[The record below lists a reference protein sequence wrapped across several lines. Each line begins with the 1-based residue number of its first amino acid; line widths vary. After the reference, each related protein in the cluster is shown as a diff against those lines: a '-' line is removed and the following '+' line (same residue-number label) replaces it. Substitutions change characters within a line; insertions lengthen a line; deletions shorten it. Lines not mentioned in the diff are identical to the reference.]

1 MASNLVIIDIEI
13 NNIRKI
19 KEFLSESLILA
30 EEIEV
35 KLNQINKSQSNDIT
49 NEIVEKFEEVVKNLG
64 GI

>member
-1 MASNLVIIDIEI
+1 MASNIIDIEI
-13 NNIRKI
+13 TNIRKI
-19 KEFLSESLILA
+19 KEFLSETLILA